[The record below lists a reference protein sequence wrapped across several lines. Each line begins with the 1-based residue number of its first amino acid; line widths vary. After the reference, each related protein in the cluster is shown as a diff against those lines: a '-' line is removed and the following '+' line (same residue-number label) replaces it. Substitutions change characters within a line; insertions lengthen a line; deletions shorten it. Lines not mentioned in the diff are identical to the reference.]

1 MSDLGCWSCRF
12 ITETDQKNLLN
23 TIKGNNYDIYFNW
36 YPFTGEEAPMPLDDI
51 VSDDEQT
58 DEEEGDDDDEDEDGN
73 EYDFMNYWNQ
83 PPMPSQAFG
92 K

>member
-1 MSDLGCWSCRF
+1 
-12 ITETDQKNLLN
+12 
-23 TIKGNNYDIYFNW
+23 
-36 YPFTGEEAPMPLDDI
+36 MPLDDI

-83 PPMPSQAFG
+83 PPMPGQAFG